1 MYSMFV
7 KFSNGEKFTMGN
19 LSEVAVRG
27 MMKNGFKGIVSY
39 ANIITPSGV
48 KIDITNLLINR

>member
-1 MYSMFV
+1 MFV

-39 ANIITPSGV
+39 ANVITPSGV
-48 KIDITNLLINR
+48 KKDITNLLINR